1 MVLCSHWFVLT
12 IITPESISILLLSS
26 SKSDDSFP
34 WKLSFIES
42 LETQSSYICS
52 CSFEKSDKYSSF
64 EVQLSSVSLFSPS
77 EALFISSDFDSFM
90 MYLVLSSK
98 FVLSF
103 LSLLDILYKK
113 APSTIVLVNAMKSVI
128 RKRLLF

>member
-12 IITPESISILLLSS
+12 IRTPESISILLLSS

-42 LETQSSYICS
+42 LETQSLYICS

-64 EVQLSSVSLFSPS
+64 EVQLSSVPLISPS
-77 EALFISSDFDSFM
+77 EALFISSDFDRFM
-90 MYLVLSSK
+90 LDLVLSSK

-103 LSLLDILYKK
+103 LSLLDVLNKR
-113 APSTIVLVNAMKSVI
+113 APSSILLLNAMKSMI
-128 RKRLLF
+128 GKRLQF

>member
-12 IITPESISILLLSS
+12 IRTPESISILLLSS

-34 WKLSFIES
+34 WKLSFIKS

-64 EVQLSSVSLFSPS
+64 EVQLSSVPLISPS
-77 EALFISSDFDSFM
+77 EALFISSDFDRFM
-90 MYLVLSSK
+90 LDLVLSSK

-103 LSLLDILYKK
+103 LSLLDVLNKK
-113 APSTIVLVNAMKSVI
+113 APSTIVLLNAMKSMI
-128 RKRLLF
+128 GKRLQF

>member
-12 IITPESISILLLSS
+12 IRTPESISILLLSS

-42 LETQSSYICS
+42 LETQSSYICN

-64 EVQLSSVSLFSPS
+64 EVQLSSVPLFSPS
-77 EALFISSDFDSFM
+77 EALFISSDFGRFM
-90 MYLVLSSK
+90 LDLVLSSK
-98 FVLSF
+98 LVLSF
-103 LSLLDILYKK
+103 LSLLDVLNKK
-113 APSTIVLVNAMKSVI
+113 APSTIVLLNAMKSMI
-128 RKRLLF
+128 GKRLQF